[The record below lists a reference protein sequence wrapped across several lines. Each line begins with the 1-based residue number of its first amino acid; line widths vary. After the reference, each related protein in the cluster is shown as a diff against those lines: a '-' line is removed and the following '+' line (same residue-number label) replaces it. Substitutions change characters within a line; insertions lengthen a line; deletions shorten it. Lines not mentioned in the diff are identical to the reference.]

1 LWKQLSTQSNV
12 ADSNDPDVQAYI
24 QQSAKAG
31 LATNLQND
39 SNAALAW
46 ALVMTAA
53 RFLNASGG
61 AAATTDGIA
70 TAAAAFTG
78 PMLLGPAKIAC
89 DTYHTQSGLCGFQ
102 TRVFEHTGGNAF
114 KAVTDWLD
122 PTGVEPK

>member
-1 LWKQLSTQSNV
+1 MSFPPACVAAANAFKTLNVKAPVVSTGGFCFTPDVAQGLGGEAPLWKQLSTQSNV

-61 AAATTDGIA
+61 AAATTDGNR
-70 TAAAAFTG
+70 AAGAG
-78 PMLLGPAKIAC
+78 
-89 DTYHTQSGLCGFQ
+89 H
-102 TRVFEHTGGNAF
+102 
-114 KAVTDWLD
+114 
-122 PTGVEPK
+122 